1 MYLEQILGITIS
13 NGLSS
18 SMDLHINYLTELLYH
33 PKSGNMITDPHF
45 PETAETEKVT

>member
-13 NGLSS
+13 NGLS
-18 SMDLHINYLTELLYH
+18 MDLHIYYLTELLYH